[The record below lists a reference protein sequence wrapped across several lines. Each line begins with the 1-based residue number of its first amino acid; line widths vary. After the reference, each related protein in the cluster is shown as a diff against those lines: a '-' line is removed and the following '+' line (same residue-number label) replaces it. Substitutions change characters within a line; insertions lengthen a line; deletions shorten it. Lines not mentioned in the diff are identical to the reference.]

1 MNNVYKKIINHYGET
16 NQKRMLQEE
25 CAELIQAIS
34 KDLRGKDHNVEE
46 EIADLIIMLN
56 QMILIY
62 DKHSI
67 NEWIDYKLKVIEYKM
82 KEGVN

>member
-1 MNNVYKKIINHYGET
+1 MNNIYKKIIEHYGEI
-16 NQKRMLQEE
+16 NQKRMIQEE
-25 CAELIQAIS
+25 CGELIQAIS
-34 KDLRGKDHNVEE
+34 KDLRGKEHNVEE

-56 QMILIY
+56 QMMIIY
-62 DKHSI
+62 DKNSI